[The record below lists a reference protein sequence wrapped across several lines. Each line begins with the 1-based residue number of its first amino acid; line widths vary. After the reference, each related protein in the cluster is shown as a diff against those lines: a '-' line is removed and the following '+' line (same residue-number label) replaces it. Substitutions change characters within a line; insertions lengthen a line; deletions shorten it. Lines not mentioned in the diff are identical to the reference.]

1 MDVVEDFLRTTG
13 PSLSSDV
20 TQHLISK
27 LHISPAAARQRVSR
41 VGGQVK
47 KLAYVT
53 FPRKARFMYLEE
65 QFGSGSFWHR
75 LVAALL
81 LANSAYGLA
90 IASLLQRK
98 GLIPEG
104 HFAIACG
111 APIKQA
117 KHLSP
122 DTIYK
127 RLNEAGLLEKVSVS
141 GLGTC
146 IALIQQEGHYE
157 NSASDVRVR
166 LIIESFLL
174 TAVRDWVRKLGLV
187 SYEKVATRE
196 AEKLPMVGT
205 FAWDLTAPSYLGFLT
220 KPSADGKSK
229 PGFFA
234 CDMYLGGRVTAE
246 GVRPFIHKC
255 RTLRQLRN
263 VAPCMQMFIA
273 NQYTG
278 EAFQLLKA
286 NGIIPA
292 TPRHLFGEEVGQGLA
307 ELSAVLKAAAEDSV
321 DPAKFD
327 ELFKKFGKIEGA
339 VNQLR
344 GTLFEYLAADIARKT
359 ISPQVRMNR
368 IFKSLDGL
376 KSAEADV
383 YAIQDNQAVTF
394 IECKGYSP
402 YGSVPD
408 KHMERWLQH
417 NVPVIYEAARAH
429 PDWKNLKIHFE
440 FWATASLSTEMT
452 EMFIS
457 AQKVLKP
464 NRYTIRLSLS
474 DDVLKRCQ
482 ATRDDGL
489 VTAFQKHFMRHSVK
503 VTTDHE
509 LETQFA

>member
-1 MDVVEDFLRTTG
+1 
-13 PSLSSDV
+13 
-20 TQHLISK
+20 
-27 LHISPAAARQRVSR
+27 
-41 VGGQVK
+41 
-47 KLAYVT
+47 
-53 FPRKARFMYLEE
+53 MYLEE
-65 QFGSGSFWHR
+65 QFGSPSFWRR
-75 LVAALL
+75 LVDALVST
-81 LANSAYGLA
+81 NSAYGLA
-90 IASLLQRK
+90 IASLLQRN

-111 APIKQA
+111 APIKQT

-122 DTIYK
+122 DTIYR

-146 IALIQQEGHYE
+146 ITLVQQEGHYE
-157 NSASDVRVR
+157 SSAPDVRVR

-196 AEKLPMVGT
+196 TENLPMVGT

-220 KPSADGKSK
+220 KRSIEGKSK

-234 CDMYLGGRVTAE
+234 CDIYLGGYATAA
-246 GVRPFIHKC
+246 GVQPFIHKC

-273 NQYTG
+273 NQYTD

-292 TPRHLFGEEVGQGLA
+292 TPKNLFGEEVGQGLA
-307 ELSAVLKAAAEDSV
+307 DLSAVLKAAAEESV

-327 ELFKKFGKIEGA
+327 ELFKRFGKIEGA
-339 VNQLR
+339 VAQLR
-344 GTLFEYLAADIARKT
+344 GTLFEYLVADVARKT
-359 ISPQVRMNR
+359 ISTSTQVKMNR
-368 IFKSLDGL
+368 IFKSRDGL

-383 YAIQDNQAVTF
+383 YAVQDNQAVTF

-440 FWATASLSTEMT
+440 FWATAPLSTEAV
-452 EMFIS
+452 EMFTS
-457 AQKVLKP
+457 AQKSLKP
-464 NRYTIRLSLS
+464 TRYTIRLRLS
-474 DDVLKRCQ
+474 DDILKVCQ
-482 ATRDDGL
+482 STNDNGL
-489 VTAFQKHFMRHSVK
+489 VTAFRKHFVRHDVK